1 MEKVAATQKVQN
13 KLVLILM
20 GKKFIH
26 HRLENIQIKF
36 RITQIEVEEEEVVVI
51 AVVLIIDPVAVIVQA
66 GEVEIETEMVVVA
79 EEVEVEE
86 TEIIIS
92 EEIIKKILIKSK
104 RLFFVLNK
112 KF

>member
-1 MEKVAATQKVQN
+1 
-13 KLVLILM
+13 M

-51 AVVLIIDPVAVIVQA
+51 AVVLIIDPVAVEIIVQA

-92 EEIIKKILIKSK
+92 EEIIKKKLIKNK